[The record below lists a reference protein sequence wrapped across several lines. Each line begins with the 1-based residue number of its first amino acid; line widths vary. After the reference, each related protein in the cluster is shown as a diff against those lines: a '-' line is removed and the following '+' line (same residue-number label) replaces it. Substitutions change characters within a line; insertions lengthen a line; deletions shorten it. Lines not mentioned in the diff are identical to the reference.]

1 MGHDRIQGVNEMSI
15 QKKSLTGV
23 ANPKTKQGDSG
34 RKVSGKQPDKSAETS
49 KLKIAKLA
57 TAKLSTAKL
66 VTLKKLS

>member
-1 MGHDRIQGVNEMSI
+1 MSI

-23 ANPKTKQGDSG
+23 SSPKTKQGDSG
-34 RKVSGKQPDKSAETS
+34 RKMASKPPAKSAETS
-49 KLKIAKLA
+49 KLKVAKLA